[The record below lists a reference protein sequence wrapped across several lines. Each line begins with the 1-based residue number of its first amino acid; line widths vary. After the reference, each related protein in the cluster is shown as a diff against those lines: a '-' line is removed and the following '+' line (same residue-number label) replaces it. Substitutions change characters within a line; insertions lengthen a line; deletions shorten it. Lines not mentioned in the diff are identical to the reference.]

1 MKADYKLKSGFT
13 LIELVI
19 VIAIL
24 AVVSYIIASFIVSA
38 TDAWVFVK
46 SRETAL
52 SQGRFAVERIVRELR
67 RIDVPLSI
75 TVHSSTECQFFD
87 IDDNIINIKQSATDL
102 LYSENYNANI
112 LTTGLAD
119 PGGLNFK
126 YYDSSLAETSTMGD
140 VQYIRVQLSLV
151 SGTQSI
157 TLWDGA
163 RLRNL

>member
-19 VIAIL
+19 VITIM

-52 SQGRFAVERIVRELR
+52 SQGRYAVERVVRELR
-67 RIDVPLSI
+67 RIKTPINIYPAL
-75 TVHSSTECQFFD
+75 STECGFID
-87 IDDNIINIKQSATDL
+87 IDNATAEVKQSGTDL
-102 LYSENYNANI
+102 LYNGNI
-112 LTTGLAD
+112 LAAGLLN

-126 YYDSSLAETSTMGD
+126 YYDSSLAETSTMGE

-157 TLWDGA
+157 IIWDGA